1 MPSTA
6 LPEHG
11 YCQMPRQTVIQI
23 CGADRITFLNNFCT
37 NNIKQLANYDSC
49 ELFITNVQ
57 GRCLGYGT
65 VTALEDSLV
74 LATAPDQNATIIEH
88 LSKYVIAEDV
98 SFVDLSERNAFLL
111 TNTDD
116 APFEISKHDNG
127 NIILNCHWF
136 ESNAVWVF
144 SDDDQP
150 GEILGRESFSTDQAH
165 ALRIENRIP
174 VYGPDICIDN
184 FPHEI
189 QRTAQAVNFNKGCY
203 LGQEPIAR
211 IDAMGHVNWM
221 LVLVQFPNELSIE
234 PNTELTAND
243 KVVAKVGSVQTAKN
257 DNERYALALVRRDFA
272 NAATEF
278 QSDQGTIRVT

>member
-1 MPSTA
+1 MPFSV

-11 YCQMPRQTVIQI
+11 FCHMPRQTVVQI
-23 CGADRITFLNNFCT
+23 CGADRVTFLHNFCT
-37 NNIKQLANYDSC
+37 NDIKQLTNYDSC

-74 LATAPDQNATIIEH
+74 LVTAPGQSATIIEH

-111 TNTDD
+111 TSTDD
-116 APFEISKHDNG
+116 APFEINKHDNG
-127 NIILNCHWF
+127 NIILDCHWF

-144 SDDDQP
+144 SDNDQP
-150 GEILGRESFSTDQAH
+150 IEILGRESFSTDQAH

-174 VYGPDICIDN
+174 VYGLDICIDN

-221 LVLVQFPNELSIE
+221 LVLVQFPTDVSIA
-234 PNTELTAND
+234 PHTSLTAND
-243 KVVAKVGSVQTAKN
+243 KVVAKIGSVQTVNN
-257 DNERYALALVRRDFA
+257 DTQRFALALVRRELA
-272 NAATEF
+272 NVSTEI